1 MHTLVAVQILP
12 LLHAIEYRGGR
23 EVGESEGVRGAKKG
37 GTEGRKDAE
46 RECVGVVGRAIDA
59 RCVPL
64 EERREGALRI
74 VHC

>member
-1 MHTLVAVQILP
+1 MP
-12 LLHAIEYRGGR
+12 LLYANEYRGGG

-37 GTEGRKDAE
+37 DAEGRKDAE
-46 RECVGVVGRAIDA
+46 RECAGVVGRAIDA

-64 EERREGALRI
+64 EERREGALRV